1 MGDFRHFL
9 LSLYQ
14 KYNRRLNIGYLE
26 NFYQV
31 SYLDLARR
39 TDWLQETP
47 LASPNGGTASFSL
60 LYILLT
66 ILRDE
71 EINNIM
77 ELGAGKSSILSTQY
91 AEQFMKEFSSIDDD
105 EYWLQQVV
113 KKSSYVL
120 PVYAKLSPMTINNKK
135 IDWYECDTPSTNVD
149 LLIIDGPMAYTN
161 KIKYNRLG
169 ILNWIPEV
177 LGNEFIIIVDDSS
190 RTGERLLI
198 KQILKK
204 LGERGISAQT
214 RDIIGANSQTIITT
228 QKYQKYLYL

>member
-1 MGDFRHFL
+1 MGDFRSFL
-9 LSLYQ
+9 ISLYQ
-14 KYNRRLNIGYLE
+14 KYNRRLNTGYLE

-39 TDWLQETP
+39 TNWLQDTP

-60 LYILLT
+60 LYVLLT

-77 ELGAGKSSILSTQY
+77 ELGAGKSSILSIQY
-91 AEQFMKEFSSIDDD
+91 AEKFMKNFSSIDNE

-113 KKSSYVL
+113 KKSSYVS
-120 PVYAKLSPMTINNKK
+120 PVYAKLSSVTANNKK
-135 IDWYECDTPSTNVD
+135 IDWYECEAPSTNVD
-149 LLIIDGPMAYTN
+149 LLIIDGPVAYTN
-161 KIKYNRLG
+161 ETKYNRLG
-169 ILNWIPEV
+169 ILNWLPGI
-177 LGNEFIIIVDDSS
+177 LGEEFIIIVDDSS

-204 LGERGISAQT
+204 LAEKGISAQT
-214 RDIIGANSQTIITT
+214 RGIIGANSQEIIVT